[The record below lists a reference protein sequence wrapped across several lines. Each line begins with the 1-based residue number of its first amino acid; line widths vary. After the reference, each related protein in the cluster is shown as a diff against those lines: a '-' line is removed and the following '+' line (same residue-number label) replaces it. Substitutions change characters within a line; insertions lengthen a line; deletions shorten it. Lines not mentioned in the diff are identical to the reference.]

1 MEIILTLIYI
11 VEYLVFAFLLWATL
25 YIFIFAFAG
34 LFYRQPRLNKKASKL
49 RKFAVMI
56 PGYKEDAVIVNVA
69 KQALNQDYPSEKYD
83 VIVIADSFSKE
94 TLDQLYQLPIKV
106 VVVVFEI
113 SKKSKA
119 LNKCMETIGDD
130 YDVAFI
136 LDADNIMEPNVLT
149 KINEAFEMGF
159 TAVQGHRTALNL
171 NANFAILDAMS
182 EEINNHIFRK
192 GHRVLGL
199 SSALIG
205 SGMGLDYHL
214 FKSTMATVDSVGE
227 DKEVELKII
236 REGHKIAYVDDAIIY
251 DEKTQKSD
259 VFVNQRRRWIAA
271 QLDYFK
277 SHFFDGLWRLIS
289 RGQIDYFDKV
299 VQMIQPPRILL
310 TGVLFIITLIV
321 ALTKWLLPPSV
332 SRFLAPDVYCWLT
345 LFVLTTIALLFS
357 VPKKLYTVRTF
368 RALLMVPKG
377 FFLMMVSLFKI
388 KGASKKFLHT
398 THGHAEA
405 SPPSNKK
412 GK

>member
-1 MEIILTLIYI
+1 MEILLTLVHV
-11 VEYLVFAFLLWATL
+11 VEYLVYAYLAWATL
-25 YIFIFAFAG
+25 YIFIYAFAG
-34 LFYRQPRLNKKASKL
+34 LFYRQHHSANKVTKQ

-69 KQALNQDYPSEKYD
+69 KQALNQDYPKDKYE

-94 TLDQLYQLPIKV
+94 TLDQLYQLPITV
-106 VVVVFEI
+106 VVVVFEV

-119 LNKCMETIGDD
+119 LNKCMATIGDD

-136 LDADNIMEPNVLT
+136 LDADNIMEPDVLT
-149 KINEAFEMGF
+149 KINEAFDQGY
-159 TAVQGHRTALNL
+159 TAVQGHRTALNMD
-171 NANFAILDAMS
+171 ANFAILDAMS

-205 SGMGLDYHL
+205 SGMGLDYQL
-214 FKSTMATVDSVGE
+214 FKTTMATVDSVGE

-236 REGHKIAYVDDAIIY
+236 REGHTIGYVNDALIY

-271 QLDYFK
+271 QLDYFR
-277 SHFFDGLWRLIS
+277 SHFLDGLVRLITK
-289 RGQIDYFDKV
+289 GQIDYFDKV

-310 TGVLFIITLIV
+310 TGILFLITLAIG
-321 ALTKWLLPPSV
+321 LIYWFLPISI
-332 SRFLAPDVYCWLT
+332 SRFFVPGFYPWLT
-345 LFVLTTIALLFS
+345 LFIMTTMALLFS
-357 VPKKLYTVRTF
+357 IPKKFYNLRTF

-377 FFLMMVSLFKI
+377 FFLMIVSLLKI

-398 THGHAEA
+398 THGHTEA
-405 SPPSNKK
+405 SPPSTKE